1 MVWTK
6 EQIEAKLKAEASGE
20 KSMLTADEGIDV
32 SIEEIESFGNQAS
45 IKEMFQSIANY
56 NRMLNEK
63 ITLINDSLTSVVPF
77 TRENL
82 YLFCAYTGSGKTST
96 AANITYP
103 LWKQGKKTLV
113 ISNEESA
120 QDILFRIA
128 CLETGL
134 SFNAY
139 KKGQMT
145 IDDQKRCCILFP
157 EIARYVK
164 ILDVGWKNGFTTK
177 LEGVKAALEG
187 VKDKDYSCILI
198 DYFQLIKYSIMDP
211 SKKTYDVLNDF
222 RIFMGR
228 FIKQSNCPIAIFA
241 QLHSS
246 EKRGGAKAIDARL
259 KECPAIVEPATVIIE
274 IAPNFEN
281 ETTDFL
287 IVKDR
292 FGAAGKKIVCP
303 FEKGRFLNQM
313 DAKQLAERKLVKLQA
328 QQQTPVAGTTGAEDE
343 I

>member
-1 MVWTK
+1 MAIWTK
-6 EQIEAKLKAEASGE
+6 EQIDAKLQSEAAGKPSSVKAPVDDS
-20 KSMLTADEGIDV
+20 IDI
-32 SIEEIESFGNQAS
+32 SIEEIDSFGDNES
-45 IKEMFQSIANY
+45 MRGLFQSVADY
-56 NRMLNEK
+56 NRMLAEK
-63 ITLINDSLTSVVPF
+63 ITFINESLTAAVPF

-82 YLFCAYTGSGKTST
+82 YLFCAYTGSGKTSV

-103 LWKQGKKTLV
+103 LWKQKKKSLV

-120 QDILFRIA
+120 QDILFRVAAIE
-128 CLETGL
+128 LGI

-139 KKGQMT
+139 KKGQMSSE
-145 IDDQKRCCILFP
+145 DQMRAVKLFP
-157 EIARYVK
+157 DIAKYVK
-164 ILDVGWKNGFTTK
+164 VLDVTWKNGFTTK
-177 LEGVKAALEG
+177 LEGVKAALEM

-198 DYFQLIKYSIMDP
+198 DYFQLIKYSIHDP
-211 SKKTYDVLNDF
+211 SKKTYDVLNDL

-228 FIKQSNCPIAIFA
+228 FVKESNCPIAIFA

-292 FGAAGKKIVCP
+292 FGQSGKKIVCP
-303 FEKGRFLNQM
+303 YEKGRYINQM
-313 DAKQLAERKLVKLQA
+313 DVKQLAERKLAKFQA
-328 QQQTPVAGTTGAEDE
+328 NIPANEKDE
-343 I
+343 LP